1 MQEPFLSNIELN
13 IHRLND
19 IRHRELLTTET
30 PVPGTSAF
38 EVELAI
44 EKLKGHK
51 SPGIDQIPPEFIN
64 TLRTGDTDLHLYI
77 TTVQDG

>member
-1 MQEPFLSNIELN
+1 MEEPSLSNIELRGVN
-13 IHRLND
+13 DVSQIEIHTA
-19 IRHRELLTTET
+19 EP
-30 PVPGTSAF
+30 PVSESSAF